1 MALEVTFFFSSFL
14 SLNLCMSLWFHCSHT
29 AVQRQS
35 YTKRWN
41 EKAFWGDIESQ
52 VISTPGSSTELK
64 CFFPLF
70 WIASLFPDAVGN
82 EDVEMAS
89 QNPGTVQ
96 LQAKAP
102 EWTGRVWFRVIVSVQ
117 ERAHIDLT
125 LISSRDGNCTSWV
138 TCGLLLWFSLQ
149 LSLIKDLT
157 WSVLLA
163 AEEYEV
169 YKALNASVQE
179 GWRDP

>member
-64 CFFPLF
+64 CFFHSFELLPCFQMLWRMKTWRWRVKTQVQYGYESGLRNGRGGCDF
-70 WIASLFPDAVGN
+70 VLLSVCRKERTLIWLLSP
-82 EDVEMAS
+82 VEMGIVLA
-89 QNPGTVQ
+89 
-96 LQAKAP
+96 
-102 EWTGRVWFRVIVSVQ
+102 EWRAAYCSGFHFSSVWLKI
-117 ERAHIDLT
+117 
-125 LISSRDGNCTSWV
+125 
-138 TCGLLLWFSLQ
+138 
-149 LSLIKDLT
+149 
-157 WSVLLA
+157 
-163 AEEYEV
+163 
-169 YKALNASVQE
+169 
-179 GWRDP
+179 